1 MNGYEYDREA
11 VLDELDGLAD
21 VRLEGSTTLRVTI
34 WDDGDFQAV
43 VFHTID
49 ATYPHEAEARGDA
62 QGEPFYRERLT
73 FSTSGP
79 EEGWICH
86 EVVRRRCGETAV
98 EVVRSERVGGYTF
111 NWPAPIED
119 DDDEND
125 DGPTYPGSTFPG
137 RFA

>member
-1 MNGYEYDREA
+1 MSDYAYDREN
-11 VLDELDGLAD
+11 VVEELEGLAD
-21 VRLEGSTTLRVTI
+21 VRLSGPTTLRVVV
-34 WDDGDFQAV
+34 WDDSDFQAT

-49 ATYPHEAEARGDA
+49 ATYPHEAAA
-62 QGEPFYRERLT
+62 QNDEQGRPFYRERLT

-86 EVVRRRCGETAV
+86 EVVRRRCGETGAT
-98 EVVRSERVGGYTF
+98 VVHAERVGGYTF
-111 NWPAPIED
+111 NWPAPLEN
-119 DDDEND
+119 DDDED